1 MMEIPD
7 DPVAAARAAGLRYTP
22 DIGSGITRRRV
33 GKGWSYIDP
42 DGRVIRD
49 AKELQ
54 RIRALVIPPAW
65 TNVWINPNPRGHI
78 QATGRDARGRKQ
90 YRYHPKW
97 RATRDETKFSRM
109 IAFGEALPRIRERVE
124 ADLELPGLPRE
135 KTLAIAVRLLDEA
148 LIRVGNAEY
157 ARDND
162 SYGLTTLRDDHVDV
176 SGSTVHFTFR
186 GKSGKTHEIDV
197 RDRRVARNISR
208 MQDLPGEHLFQYLD
222 ENGIPHVIGSEDVN
236 AYLRETAGEA
246 FTAKDFRTWGGTVLA
261 ARSLRERGPFES
273 QTAMKANIVAAI
285 DDVAARLGNTR
296 AVCRA
301 AYIHPAVL
309 LGYESGELC
318 LFNCGDEGKPGLD
331 ADEHWVLAFL
341 NEVGETARRPDG
353 KTARKIVVEES
364 SSRKVPSLSPP

>member
-22 DIGSGITRRRV
+22 DIGPGITRRRA

-42 DGRVIRD
+42 DGVVIRD

-65 TNVWINPNPRGHI
+65 SNVWINPDPRGHI

-90 YRYHPKW
+90 YRYHANW

-109 IAFGEALPRIRERVE
+109 IAFGEALPRIRERVA

-148 LIRVGNAEY
+148 LIRVGNEEY
-157 ARDND
+157 AREND
-162 SYGLTTLRDDHVDV
+162 SYGLTTLRDEHAAV

-186 GKSGKTHEIDV
+186 GKSGKTHRIDV

-208 MQDLPGEHLFQYLD
+208 MQDLPGEHLFQYVD
-222 ENGIPHVIGSEDVN
+222 ADGTAHAIGSEDVN
-236 AYLRETAGEA
+236 AYLHEIAGEA

-261 ARSLRERGPFES
+261 ARSLREQGPFES
-273 QTAMKANIVAAI
+273 QTAMKANIITAI
-285 DDVAARLGNTR
+285 DAVAARLGNTR
-296 AVCRA
+296 AVSRS

-318 LFNCGDEGKPGLD
+318 LFDCDDGGEPGLNE
-331 ADEHWVLAFL
+331 DERWALAFL
-341 NEVGETARRPDG
+341 KAKGDGEG
-353 KTARKIVVEES
+353 CQVMG
-364 SSRKVPSLSPP
+364 

>member
-1 MMEIPD
+1 MRAHEGEIEVPGLTLLPAPVIQTLD

-22 DIGSGITRRRV
+22 DVGPGITRRRA

-42 DGRVIRD
+42 DGAVIRD
-49 AKELQ
+49 PQELQ

-65 TNVWINPNPRGHI
+65 TDVWINPNPRGHI

-90 YRYHPKW
+90 YRYHDEW

-109 IAFGEALPRIRERVE
+109 IAFGEALPRIRARV
-124 ADLELPGLPRE
+124 AVDLELPGLPRE
-135 KTLAIAVRLLDEA
+135 KTLAIAVHLLDEA

-157 ARDND
+157 ARDNG
-162 SYGLTTLRDDHVDV
+162 SYGLTTLRDDHVDI

-197 RDRRVARNISR
+197 HDRRVARIISR

-222 ENGIPHVIGSEDVN
+222 ADGEPHAIGSEDVN
-236 AYLRETAGEA
+236 AYLQEIAGEA

-261 ARSLRERGPFES
+261 ARSLRESGPFES
-273 QTAMKANIVAAI
+273 QTAMKANIVAAV
-285 DDVAARLGNTR
+285 DAVAERLGNTR

-318 LFNCGDEGKPGLD
+318 LFDCDDSGEPGLD
-331 ADEHWVLAFL
+331 ADERWALAFL
-341 NEVGETARRPDG
+341 KTRVAGDG
-353 KTARKIVVEES
+353 
-364 SSRKVPSLSPP
+364 

>member
-1 MMEIPD
+1 MDIPD

-22 DIGSGITRRRV
+22 DIGPGISRRRA
-33 GKGWSYIDP
+33 GKGWSYTDP

-49 AKELQ
+49 ARELQ

-78 QATGRDARGRKQ
+78 QVTGRDARGRKQ
-90 YRYHPKW
+90 YRYHDRW

-109 IAFGEALPRIRERVE
+109 IAFGEALPRIRERV
-124 ADLELPGLPRE
+124 ATDLGLSGLPRE
-135 KTLAIAVRLLDEA
+135 KVLAIAVRLLDEA
-148 LIRVGNAEY
+148 LIRVGNEEY
-157 ARDND
+157 AREND

-176 SGSTVHFTFR
+176 SGSTVHFTFQ

-222 ENGIPHVIGSEDVN
+222 AHGESHAIGSEDVN
-236 AYLRETAGEA
+236 AYLQEIVGEA
-246 FTAKDFRTWGGTVLA
+246 FTAKDFRTWGGTVMA

-285 DDVAARLGNTR
+285 DAVAARLGNTR
-296 AVCRA
+296 AVSRS

-318 LFNCGDEGKPGLD
+318 LFNCDDEGEPGLD
-331 ADEHWVLAFL
+331 ADERWALAFL
-341 NEVGETARRPDG
+341 RTRGDG
-353 KTARKIVVEES
+353 
-364 SSRKVPSLSPP
+364 

>member
-1 MMEIPD
+1 MEIPD

-22 DIGSGITRRRV
+22 DIGPGITRRRA

-42 DGRVIRD
+42 DGVVIRD

-65 TNVWINPNPRGHI
+65 SNVWINPDPRGHI
-78 QATGRDARGRKQ
+78 QATGRDARSRKQ
-90 YRYHPKW
+90 YRYHANW

-109 IAFGEALPRIRERVE
+109 IAFGEALPRIREHVA

-135 KTLAIAVRLLDEA
+135 KTLAIAVRLLDES

-162 SYGLTTLRDDHVDV
+162 SYGLTTLRDDHIDV

-186 GKSGKTHEIDV
+186 GKSGKTQQIDV

-208 MQDLPGEHLFQYLD
+208 MQDLPGEHLFQYLNA
-222 ENGIPHVIGSEDVN
+222 EGEPHTIGSEDVN
-236 AYLRETAGEA
+236 AYLHQIAGEA

-261 ARSLRERGPFES
+261 ARSLRDLGAFES
-273 QTAMKANIVAAI
+273 QTAMKANIIVAI
-285 DDVAARLGNTR
+285 DAVAARLGNTR
-296 AVCRA
+296 AVCRS

-318 LFNCGDEGKPGLD
+318 LFNCDDEGDPWLD
-331 ADEHWVLAFL
+331 ADERWTLAFL
-341 NEVGETARRPDG
+341 
-353 KTARKIVVEES
+353 KTKGNGVMG
-364 SSRKVPSLSPP
+364 